1 MQQMTFTEMHVK
13 WSMILAYRLGP
24 EILTL
29 LKIKGQVLHRVRLFT
44 FEGSWLV
51 VRLKC
56 APN

>member
-13 WSMILAYRLGP
+13 WSIILADRLGP

-29 LKIKGQVLHRVRLFT
+29 LKIEGRVLHRVRLFT

>member
-13 WSMILAYRLGP
+13 WSVTLADRLGR
-24 EILTL
+24 EILTVL
-29 LKIKGQVLHRVRLFT
+29 QNKGTSFASPCTFT

-51 VRLKC
+51 ARLKC